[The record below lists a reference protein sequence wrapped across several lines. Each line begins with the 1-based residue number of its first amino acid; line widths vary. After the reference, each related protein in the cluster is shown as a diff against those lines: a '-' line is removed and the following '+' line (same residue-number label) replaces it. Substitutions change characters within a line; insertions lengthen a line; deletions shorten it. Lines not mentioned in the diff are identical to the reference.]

1 MIYKIGTKKRA
12 PYNGEMQIT
21 MTDTRILSIPELKK
35 WLSATESFHFETHN
49 LPETY
54 AWMDAVLRGYRY
66 AL

>member
-1 MIYKIGTKKRA
+1 
-12 PYNGEMQIT
+12 MQIT